1 MTKRF
6 LITISGCILLV
17 AVVVVAAV
25 VVIIPRLLDLDS
37 YREQIVA
44 MAEKSL
50 NRNVSYKTGS
60 VSWHFGPSFVFRGVI
75 IEERSGGKPLLE
87 ADRFSF
93 KLALLPL
100 LRKEVRIREL
110 VLERPVLVLN
120 RNEAGQFNIDDL
132 FTAKPSKFKVHVKA
146 VRIKNGLVLF
156 TDHFY
161 DPEGFTASL
170 ENLDLTISSLSRGT
184 TSRFRL
190 STVVPDKEGRSEVS
204 VSGTTGIP
212 AQGEPSGDVQVD
224 AALSAKNL
232 NVGRYWPYYGR
243 YLPFEKIH
251 GNLDIDGM
259 FKGKPTEFTT
269 KGSIRIRNLLLNYPQ
284 VFHAVLTP
292 KELQLGYDV
301 ELTPRNL
308 SAISLNLTVDGLRVK
323 GSFALDD
330 IHGSDPRIIARAS
343 TSPFRLEEF
352 RRYIPYGVIAK
363 DTADFIEQHIKGG
376 IYRLDEGSLNGR
388 VSRILHM
395 DRDDNYNVLSIRG
408 SVDEGLVTIG
418 PRVPTFNNIRGE
430 LEIRGKDFIMRRMTG
445 NFGGSPFSLEGKI
458 ADFPLDKPSSYPFD
472 MTITPRQEEV
482 FWLSRQGKSRK
493 LAFNGPSVLRLSGS
507 GIAADY
513 RLAGSWDLSRAEYNF
528 KQLVHKR
535 AGLTNRITFSARLGK
550 TETRLSDLRYRLPPL
565 ELSAR
570 ATYRFKDKES
580 LSFVVDTNR
589 FTMGRSLPI
598 FPGLSKYRP
607 TGTLQTHIEGRGNPA
622 RADSLR
628 LNGSLSLAG
637 FSVRPIEQ
645 IRPLSGIRGTIRFTE
660 SSLETK
666 RITGRL
672 GHSAFSVKGRVAG
685 VSNPTV
691 DVDFSSPALHPDDL
705 GYRYQGERL
714 EVKDLSGRIFLK
726 DGNLTINSLSGR
738 LNRSA
743 FEITGDVHDIRN
755 PKIALNVSFP
765 FLRVEDM
772 TPLTHLKH
780 AGSDKVPDVRALNA
794 RVTSRAGTFS
804 NIPFEKLDTE
814 LSLEDSRLVV
824 QDLNVGVFGGS
835 VSGNGQAD
843 FAARGGPMYD
853 ARYRLNHI
861 DAAKLLRAAGAK
873 VYITGLLAAE
883 GRLTAWGDTIEKLK
897 KTASGYAKIRLREG
911 GPYTLPATGG
921 GAGTKIPTAE
931 LDAILSLKNKI
942 LTIHGLKASVLG
954 GTVCGDARVDF
965 AALGGTKYQA
975 HYCIEQ
981 VDAFQL
987 LRTAGVEGYFSGL
1000 LSAKGEL
1007 TVRGNSADEWKKNAR
1022 VSAQIELNNGMI
1034 RPAMHAGSGTA
1045 RAIPFEKLF
1054 ARISFERNV
1063 LDVYSTRIDAFGGV
1077 ISGHGAVDF
1086 HTPLGPAYRVEC
1098 RMEFIDAAEFF
1109 RAFGVTKNITGLL
1122 SLRGELTARGDSAA
1136 ALKKTVRGSVG
1147 MYLEKGVINR
1157 FHVLSKVFSI
1167 LNVSQLLNFRLPDML
1182 TDGMPYDR
1190 IEGNLSI
1197 NDGIVSTSDLSIDSP
1212 SINVTIV
1219 GKTDIVKEY
1228 IDLTIGVQPL
1238 QTVGEVVGRIPVIGW
1253 ILTGGNR
1260 QLLVTYYEARGK
1272 WDDPK
1277 VSAIPV
1283 TSLTRGVFNIFKR
1296 AFSLPGKMITD
1307 TGEVIMGK

>member
-637 FSVRPIEQ
+637 FSVRPLEQ
-645 IRPLSGIRGTIRFTE
+645 ITPLSGIRGTIRFTE

-666 RITGRL
+666 RMTGRL

-691 DVDFSSPALHPDDL
+691 DVDFSSPGLHPEDL
-705 GYRYQGERL
+705 GYRYEGGKL
-714 EVKDLSGRIFLK
+714 EVKDLLGHILLK
-726 DGNLTINSLSGR
+726 DGNLAINSLSGR
-738 LNRSA
+738 VNRSA
-743 FEITGDVHDIRN
+743 FEITGDIHDIRN

-772 TPLTHLKH
+772 TPLTRLKH
-780 AGSDKVPDVRALNA
+780 AGGDKVLRIRALKV
-794 RVTSRAGTFS
+794 RVTTRVGTVRQ
-804 NIPFEKLDTE
+804 IPFEKLDTE
-814 LSLEDSRLVV
+814 LSLENSRLVV
-824 QDLNVGVFGGS
+824 ETMRVGIFDGS

-843 FAARGGPMYD
+843 FSAAVGPTYD
-853 ARYRLNHI
+853 ASYRLNHI
-861 DAAKLLRAAGAK
+861 DAAKLLRAAGVK
-873 VYITGLLAAE
+873 GYIT
-883 GRLTAWGDTIEKLK
+883 
-897 KTASGYAKIRLREG
+897 
-911 GPYTLPATGG
+911 
-921 GAGTKIPTAE
+921 
-931 LDAILSLKNKI
+931 
-942 LTIHGLKASVLG
+942 
-954 GTVCGDARVDF
+954 
-965 AALGGTKYQA
+965 
-975 HYCIEQ
+975 
-981 VDAFQL
+981 
-987 LRTAGVEGYFSGL
+987 GL

-1283 TSLTRGVFNIFKR
+1283 TSLTWGVFNIFKR